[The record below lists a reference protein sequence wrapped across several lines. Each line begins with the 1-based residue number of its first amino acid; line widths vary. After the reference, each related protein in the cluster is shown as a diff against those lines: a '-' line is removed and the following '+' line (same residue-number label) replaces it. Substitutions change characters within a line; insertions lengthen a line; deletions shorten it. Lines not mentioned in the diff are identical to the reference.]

1 MYDSGQ
7 GVARD
12 YAEAVKWYRLAAKQ
26 GYVSAQYNLGI
37 MYAKGQGLPQDYVR
51 AHAWFNIAATQGN
64 EPAVNNR
71 DVLSGVMTPTQL
83 EAAQELSRELWEQF
97 GDK

>member
-12 YAEAVKWYRLAAKQ
+12 YAEAVKWYLLAAKQ
-26 GYVSAQYNLGI
+26 GYASAQYNLGI
-37 MYAKGQGLPQDYVR
+37 MFAKGRGLPQDYVR
-51 AHAWFNIAATQGN
+51 AYAWFNVAATQGN

-71 DVLSGVMTPTQL
+71 DVVSEVMTATQI
-83 EAAQELSRELWEQF
+83 EAAQNLSRELWEQY
-97 GDK
+97 GNR

>member
-1 MYDSGQ
+1 MA
-7 GVARD
+7 ARKD
-12 YAEAVKWYRLAAKQ
+12 YA
-26 GYVSAQYNLGI
+26 SAQYNLGI

-71 DVLSGVMTPTQL
+71 DVLSGVMTPSQI
-83 EAAQELSRELWEQF
+83 EAAQTLSRELWEQY
-97 GDK
+97 GNK